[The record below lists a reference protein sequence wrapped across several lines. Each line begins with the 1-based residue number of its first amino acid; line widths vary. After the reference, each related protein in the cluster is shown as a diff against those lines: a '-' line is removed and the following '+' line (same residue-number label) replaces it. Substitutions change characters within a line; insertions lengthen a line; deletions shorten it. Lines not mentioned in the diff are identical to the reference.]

1 VKVKTAIAGS
11 RRAPEICFDK
21 YPLAISP
28 GFSNPW
34 AAKRVDLGAK
44 PFTMAIGLNCF
55 TGAVKFFVM
64 NARPALA
71 AKSGLGFAEYPTPS
85 RGVEW
90 VDYSKRPFGGP
101 EAVLAALYPP
111 RRHLQQPPAWLRRR
125 RRRVQVQGLPRRWPR
140 AAKGHDARDRRVHP
154 PLPHPCPANRFS
166 PHSPLR
172 PVRKRRP
179 RPQHRPR
186 ARVAR
191 PQRIISSLVEG
202 LLLSAGIDDFGGV
215 KDMMRLPP

>member
-1 VKVKTAIAGS
+1 MKVKTAIAGS

-111 RRHLQQPPAWLRRR
+111 RRHLQQPPAGLRQRRR
-125 RRRVQVQGLPRRWPR
+125 RLQIQGLPRQ
-140 AAKGHDARDRRVHP
+140 G
-154 PLPHPCPANRFS
+154 
-166 PHSPLR
+166 
-172 PVRKRRP
+172 P
-179 RPQHRPR
+179 RPAKSHA
-186 ARVAR
+186 AR
-191 PQRIISSLVEG
+191 
-202 LLLSAGIDDFGGV
+202 
-215 KDMMRLPP
+215 